1 MAVYKIYHK
10 NGSVLADTNGKEI
23 EVHSIEYNGTWMG
36 ECFVT
41 VTFEN
46 EAPIDFSIGDYIV
59 YRNERFEIN
68 YDPGKIKCSSK
79 DSYGG
84 AFKYD
89 SVKFNA
95 LSDELVR
102 CDMLDLVLYDNNL
115 HYTALPQFAFYV
127 ESLDD
132 LLDRIQAN
140 LDDFYG
146 KATWK
151 LYSRNKERSIQ
162 RGCTAEGWESA
173 YGAGTTD
180 NVIDST
186 SISISDQNCW
196 DALSLV
202 NSKFDVN
209 FIIRDRNVY
218 VGTAG
223 VPTANIFKYGK
234 DKGLYEIEQNSES
247 DQAIVTRLR
256 AYGSNRNLPNHYY
269 ADLGSIPF
277 LNITGNY
284 HDGSTDSGLSVMME
298 DSVYAGMFTDI
309 ISDNGSNIKHCR
321 IRGSIDGYEFDG
333 NVELV
338 KKDSTKSTTRL
349 LVEGK
354 AVCDAIKAKIDAGI
368 VQVDFISGANK
379 TKFNGNRINYVSN
392 LPNNM
397 ACDRLMLPGFPNKS
411 LSEWWNEQSEAKKAW
426 LNPGGKGHDFS
437 VNRHRPYVD
446 SLNIDSIGVRP
457 ASVFFDQ
464 DDKVNGI
471 VEIYPT
477 IEGMEVDG
485 VRIDEIY
492 MGTNIEDD
500 GRFGDGE
507 TVANVPIYLS
517 PKVNFDIRALMQ
529 EDFTIHMK
537 DGMCAG
543 REFKVAGCTK
553 EKDGSWKLMIERN
566 PDSSLDLYFP
576 YNDFQ
581 IKKGD
586 HFVLTGIELP
596 DAYVE
601 AASEKLL
608 KYCIAYLDKNDY
620 TRYVYHPKVDEIFM
634 ARQHDTAVADSTGLT
649 RSLYMTLKEGDIML
663 FKDDDLG
670 IDAEIT
676 IDQLIIKEEDGKIP
690 TYEITLREEKE
701 VGTIQKIQNQISSIV
716 SGNGGAG
723 TVGGGVSTTQIKNL
737 IDSVG
742 SDRFLSKINPDTAAG
757 VITFLRGLIS
767 KAKSIFKEGIEIG
780 NFVTGWLGGSG
791 AAIDKD
797 GNAEFESIK
806 ARGFIETPELR
817 FNRIDVVSG
826 ELWNSVCFGTIERV
840 DTDRRLVWLKLEDGE
855 LSGIHV
861 NDICRGIFHSINGN
875 NPIKERLDDCNF
887 IELAGF
893 ATSYFT
899 PTVVYDNGAS
909 FKYSL
914 KPGTTVHPQVG
925 MKFAVYGNF
934 TDKSRQASAYQT
946 RTYQRYLNKV
956 DTWVIDPGKN
966 IYMQLGLLDGLTIS
980 GYQLKDYG
988 ALMHNVYLSG
998 VHIDFDRDFLESI
1011 TPDVYAMHLTRS
1023 NFIVITDLE
1032 GNIID
1037 GLKETDNV
1045 TANDDGEAA
1054 NVTANTVGGDDFD
1067 NVTVGNVYL
1076 MRSTIQAYNGDTQL
1090 LYSDHI
1096 EEGMFVA
1103 ELDAHGCKAVADNG
1117 IVTITDI
1124 DTSAESIYVDVRI
1137 NCEGNVHLTKRIDIS
1152 VIVEPENGVTADLDN
1167 EMTSLPSDDKG
1178 NVFAFSPVKVVPR
1191 LWYGNDPMVI
1201 TRAYVEKLPDGI
1213 TTNVKLVTESGY
1225 SYYDIPFVDGVRTL
1239 IISGVSKS
1247 AADVNELLICVEG
1260 KINSRATNTYTKS
1273 TVFKLNKVKMGE
1285 NAIRYELVPSTN
1297 EIIVDKDGN
1306 VKTSAVSCQVIEL
1319 DGKGTATLTTS
1330 AQLSAR
1336 NLTMKVCIY
1345 NASATGSEV
1354 GYTIGSN
1361 VSIGSTYGGQ
1371 AFTKD
1376 TLKAVFALYHNGT
1389 LIDKE
1394 GVPVI
1399 RNGVYAVRL
1408 DLDNENDSMLY
1419 NGNGD
1424 LKSGNVVSHA
1434 TLFDGVTNVNSAVTE
1449 WSMQGSTGCNASV
1462 SNNTITVTAMSANTG
1477 SVTIGAKY
1485 LGNIYTAQLTLKK
1498 LVGVDKY
1505 EIVTTPTSV
1514 TKDPNTG
1521 KYSHT
1526 SITVDVYVTRQNGT
1540 REKNPNM
1547 GGATLSN
1554 NITGGMTPGEAFPT
1568 SKFGDNKQVV
1578 FTVTRNS
1585 AVEDS
1590 ETVPLL
1596 EAGLNGKKRVV
1607 IQPVGG
1613 GTRSYTYDQ
1622 WNSWGAYGHSE
1633 NWGCSNVNEVVVGDT
1648 GVIAGYVSDRGNIS
1662 ATIEGIVTSKGTDTV
1677 AMTSLVLTM
1686 KGDNGKDAEYDV
1698 IEVVSNTLHIG
1709 LLSEL
1714 TGSISFRAIH
1724 IKGSTRTTVT
1734 AGESSHKFYYYTY
1747 DNNNIKQ
1754 VELTGNYHSGGVATR
1769 NFDLLNGVRSATDY
1783 VTLKYKSSSGDTVL
1797 QVPVASAGE
1806 SYFPN
1811 YRGLLVQNE
1820 NKTIAYNYAQNSEGV
1835 WMRDYGIFPINDVYY
1850 YYQMKQRGHTTL
1862 LPTDEG
1868 GKDWWEQMSQYKAVL
1883 AETLI
1888 GKNCNIGGFLV
1899 SDECLVSVSEVTNPK
1914 SDSIYDKRN
1923 IVLNGKYG
1931 RFVANDCKIRGEVN
1945 ATSGTFENC
1954 KITNNCSIEPSNEK
1968 EGGWFLRGGKDSN
1981 GDDKGA
1987 AAWWLGYEGNSW
1999 GQFTMESRKLDG
2011 TNHPP
2016 SIHLSMKTAAIVDG
2030 SDSDYYDTDG
2040 YFFGL
2045 TSNRIKTPKL
2055 ASIGAMHGVSL
2066 HLLEKMERGI
2076 TFYTN
2081 SGTDIAFCGSGH
2093 GVLNGV
2099 IQGYKLNTISSGTI
2113 KIANGNT
2120 VYCSGKNTSVY
2131 LPELAEC
2138 QNVLGTKGAFA
2149 LDLYIIAAKGA
2160 YKYVVYGGKAN
2171 SSAPSTSADLVSN
2184 DHGSMSIT
2192 MSEGD
2197 VLNLKLIYNGSTF
2210 CAYIVSHFG

>member
-1 MAVYKIYHK
+1 MAAYKIYHK
-10 NGSVLADTNGKEI
+10 NGSILADTNGKEI

-173 YGAGTTD
+173 YGAGTAD

-196 DALSLV
+196 DVLSLV

-277 LNITGNY
+277 LNITGDY

-333 NVELV
+333 VVELV

-349 LVEGK
+349 LAEGK
-354 AVCDAIKAKIDAGI
+354 AVCNAIKAKVDAGI

-446 SLNIDSIGVRP
+446 SLNIGSIGVRP

-477 IEGMEVDG
+477 IEEMEVDG

-492 MGTNIEDD
+492 TGTDIEDD

-553 EKDGSWKLMIERN
+553 ERDGSWKLMIERK

-620 TRYVYHPKVDEIFM
+620 TRYVYQPKVDEIFM

-723 TVGGGVSTTQIKNL
+723 TTGGGLSSTQIKNL

-742 SDRFLSKINPDTAAG
+742 SDRFLSKINPDTANG

-791 AAIDKD
+791 AAIDRD

-875 NPIKERLDDCNF
+875 NPIKERLDECNF

-899 PTVVYDNGAS
+899 PIVVYDNGAS

-1037 GLKETDNV
+1037 GIKETDNV
-1045 TANDDGEAA
+1045 AANDDGEAA

-1152 VIVEPENGVTADLDN
+1152 VIVEPESGVTADLDN

-1225 SYYDIPFVDGVRTL
+1225 SYYDIPLVDGVRTL
-1239 IISGVSKS
+1239 IISSVSKS

-1260 KINSRATNTYTKS
+1260 KIKSSATNTYTKS

-1336 NLTMKVCIY
+1336 NLAMKVCIY

-1354 GYTIGSN
+1354 GYSIGSN

-1371 AFTKD
+1371 SFTKD
-1376 TLKAVFALYHNGT
+1376 TLKAVFTLYHKGI

-1419 NGNGD
+1419 NGNGV
-1424 LKSGNVVSHA
+1424 LVSGNVVSHA
-1434 TLFDGVTNVNSAVTE
+1434 TLFDGVANVNSAVTE

-1485 LGNIYTAQLTLKK
+1485 LGNIYTTQLTLKK

-1514 TKDPNTG
+1514 TRDPNTG

-1554 NITGGMTPGEAFPT
+1554 NITGGMTPGGIFQT
-1568 SKFGDNKQVV
+1568 SSFGNNNKEVV
-1578 FTVTRNS
+1578 FTVTRNRV
-1585 AVEDS
+1585 VEDS

-1596 EAGLNGKKRVV
+1596 EAGLNGKKRVI

-1648 GVIAGYVSDRGNIS
+1648 GVIAGYVRDRGNIS

-1686 KGDNGKDAEYDV
+1686 KGDNGNDAEYDV

-1724 IKGSTRTTVT
+1724 IKGSTRTTIT

-1747 DNNNIKQ
+1747 GPNNNIKQ

-1769 NFDLLNGVRSATDY
+1769 DFSLLNGVRSATDY
-1783 VTLKYKSSSGDTVL
+1783 VTLKYKSSAGDTVL

-1820 NKTIAYNYAQNSEGV
+1820 NKTIKYYYEQNSEGV
-1835 WMRDYGIFPINDVYY
+1835 WVRDYGIFPINDVYY

-1868 GKDWWEQMSQYKAVL
+1868 GNAWWEQMSQYQTIL
-1883 AETLI
+1883 ADTLV
-1888 GKNCNIGGFLV
+1888 GKNCWLGGFLA
-1899 SDECLVSVSEVTNPK
+1899 SDDNFASRKTKDGTENYSEENCKVWIDGK
-1914 SDSIYDKRN
+1914 
-1923 IVLNGKYG
+1923 NG
-1931 RFVANDCKIRGEVN
+1931 RVVANDCKIRGEVN

-1954 KITNNCSIEPSNEK
+1954 KITNNCSIEPKNK
-1968 EGGWFLRGGKDSN
+1968 GGGGWFLRGGKDSD
-1981 GDDKGA
+1981 GVDKGA
-1987 AAWWLGYEGNSW
+1987 AAWWLGYEGSLP
-1999 GQFTMESRKLDG
+1999 GQFTMENEYGESGYIPAYVR
-2011 TNHPP
+2011 
-2016 SIHLSMKTAAIVDG
+2016 LSFKTPRITSTG
-2030 SDSDYYDTDG
+2030 SDGGDVIQVY
-2040 YFFGL
+2040 
-2045 TSNRIKTPKL
+2045 SNISHPLATFSHTYGTTVNICPSEGTGIEFLQSSAAKTP
-2055 ASIGAMHGVSL
+2055 
-2066 HLLEKMERGI
+2066 
-2076 TFYTN
+2076 
-2081 SGTDIAFCGSGH
+2081 IAFKGDGH
-2093 GVLNGV
+2093 GVLNGI
-2099 IQGYKLNTISSGTI
+2099 IQGYKLNTMSSGII

-2138 QNVLGTKGAFA
+2138 QSVLGTKGAFA
-2149 LDLYIIAAKGA
+2149 LDLCIIGTKGS
-2160 YKYVVYGGKAN
+2160 YKFTVYGKTG

-2197 VLNLKLIYNGSTF
+2197 TLHLKLIYDGSKSF
-2210 CAYIVSHFG
+2210 CAYRVSQMN

>member
-1 MAVYKIYHK
+1 MAAYKIYHK

-151 LYSRNKERSIQ
+151 LYSRNKVRSIQ

-173 YGAGTTD
+173 YGEGTTD

-202 NSKFDVN
+202 NTKFDVN

-277 LNITGNY
+277 LNITGDY

-368 VQVDFISGANK
+368 VQVDLISGANK

-437 VNRHRPYVD
+437 MNRHRPYVD

-477 IEGMEVDG
+477 IEEMEVDG

-492 MGTNIEDD
+492 TGTNIEDD

-553 EKDGSWKLMIERN
+553 ERDGSWKLMIERK

-620 TRYVYHPKVDEIFM
+620 TRYVYQPKVDEIFM

-742 SDRFLSKINPDTAAG
+742 SDRFLSKINPDTANG
-757 VITFLRGLIS
+757 VITFLKGLIA

-875 NPIKERLDDCNF
+875 NPIKERLDECNF

-899 PTVVYDNGAS
+899 PIAVYDNGAS

-966 IYMQLGLLDGLTIS
+966 IYMQLGLLDGLTIN

-998 VHIDFDRDFLESI
+998 VHIDFDRDFLESL

-1037 GLKETDNV
+1037 GIKETDNV

-1178 NVFAFSPVKVVPR
+1178 NVFPFSPVKVVPR

-1213 TTNVKLVTESGY
+1213 TTNVQLVTESGY

-1260 KINSRATNTYTKS
+1260 KIKSSATNTYTKS

-1319 DGKGTATLTTS
+1319 DGKGTATLTTA

-1336 NLTMKVCIY
+1336 NLSMKVCIY

-1376 TLKAVFALYHNGT
+1376 TLKAVFTLYHNGT

-1419 NGNGD
+1419 NGNGV
-1424 LKSGNVVSHA
+1424 LISGNVVSHA

-1449 WSMQGSTGCNASV
+1449 WSMQGSTGCDATV

-1514 TKDPNTG
+1514 TRDPNTG

-1554 NITGGMTPGEAFPT
+1554 NITGGMTPGGTFKT
-1568 SKFGDNKQVV
+1568 SYFGDNNKQVV
-1578 FTVTRNS
+1578 FTVTRNG

-1607 IQPVGG
+1607 IQPVDG

-1648 GVIAGYVSDRGNIS
+1648 GVIAGYVRDRGNIS

-1686 KGDNGKDAEYDV
+1686 KGDNGNDAEYDV

-1747 DNNNIKQ
+1747 GTNNNIVQ

-1783 VTLKYKSSSGDTVL
+1783 VTLKYKSSAGDTVL

-1820 NKTIAYNYAQNSEGV
+1820 NKTIIYNYAQNSEGV
-1835 WMRDYGIFPINDVYY
+1835 YIRDFGLFRIGEHYY
-1850 YYQMKQRGHTTL
+1850 YYQMKQKGTTTL
-1862 LPTDEG
+1862 LPVEDG
-1868 GKDWWEQMSQYKAVL
+1868 GVWWEQMSQYQTIL
-1883 AETLI
+1883 ADTLV
-1888 GKNCNIGGFLV
+1888 GKNCWLGGFLA
-1899 SDECLVSVSEVTNPK
+1899 SDDNFASRKTKDGTENYSEENCKVWIDGK
-1914 SDSIYDKRN
+1914 
-1923 IVLNGKYG
+1923 NG
-1931 RFVANDCKIRGEVN
+1931 RVIANDCKIRGEVN

-1954 KITNNCSIEPSNEK
+1954 KITNNCSIEPRNEE

-1981 GDDKGA
+1981 GVDKGA
-1987 AAWWLGYEGNSW
+1987 SAWWLGYEGKSW
-1999 GQFTMESRKLDG
+1999 GQFTMVSRKLDG

-2016 SIHLSMKTAAIVDG
+2016 SIHLSMKTPTIVDG
-2030 SDSDYYDTDG
+2030 SDSNYYDTDG
-2040 YFFGL
+2040 YFFDL

-2055 ASIGAMHGVSL
+2055 ASIGAMQGVSL

-2093 GVLNGV
+2093 GSLNGV
-2099 IQGYKLNTISSGTI
+2099 IQGYKLNTMSSGII

-2138 QNVLGTKGAFA
+2138 KSVLGTTGAFA
-2149 LDLYIIAAKGA
+2149 LDLCIIGAKGS
-2160 YKYVVYGGKAN
+2160 YKFTVYGKTG

-2210 CAYIVSHFG
+2210 FAYRVSQMN

>member
-1 MAVYKIYHK
+1 MAAYKIYHK

-173 YGAGTTD
+173 YGAVTAD

-186 SISISDQNCW
+186 SISISDQSCW

-277 LNITGNY
+277 LNITGDY

-446 SLNIDSIGVRP
+446 SLNISSIGIRP

-477 IEGMEVDG
+477 IEEMEVDG

-492 MGTNIEDD
+492 TGTDIEDD

-620 TRYVYHPKVDEIFM
+620 TRYVYQPKVDEIFM

-742 SDRFLSKINPDTAAG
+742 SDRFLSKINPDTANG
-757 VITFLRGLIS
+757 VITFLKGLIS

-780 NFVTGWLGGSG
+780 NYVTGWLGGSG

-875 NPIKERLDDCNF
+875 NPIKERLDECNF

-899 PTVVYDNGAS
+899 PIVVYDNGAS

-966 IYMQLGLLDGLTIS
+966 IYMQLGLLDGLTIN

-1037 GLKETDNV
+1037 GIKETDNV

-1213 TTNVKLVTESGY
+1213 TTNVQLVTESGY

-1260 KINSRATNTYTKS
+1260 KIKSSATNTYTKS

-1336 NLTMKVCIY
+1336 NLAMKVCIY

-1354 GYTIGSN
+1354 GYSIGSN

-1376 TLKAVFALYHNGT
+1376 TLKAVFTLYHNGT

-1419 NGNGD
+1419 NGNGT
-1424 LKSGNVVSHA
+1424 LVSGNVVSHA

-1449 WSMQGSTGCNASV
+1449 WSMQGSTGCDASV

-1505 EIVTTPTSV
+1505 EIVTNPTSV

-1521 KYSHT
+1521 KYSHET
-1526 SITVDVYVTRQNGT
+1526 ITVDVYVTRQNGT

-1554 NITGGMTPGEAFPT
+1554 NITGGMTPGGTFKT
-1568 SKFGDNKQVV
+1568 SSFGNNKQVV
-1578 FTVTRNS
+1578 FTVTRNG

-1613 GTRSYTYDQ
+1613 ETRSYTYDQ

-1633 NWGCSNVNEVVVGDT
+1633 NWGCSNVNDVVVGDT

-1747 DNNNIKQ
+1747 DPNNNIKQ
-1754 VELTGNYHSGGVATR
+1754 VEITGNYHSGGVATR
-1769 NFDLLNGVRSATDY
+1769 DFNLLNGVRSATDY
-1783 VTLKYKSSSGDTVL
+1783 VTLKYKSSAGDTVL

-1820 NKTIAYNYAQNSEGV
+1820 NKTIIYNYAQNSEGV
-1835 WMRDYGIFPINDVYY
+1835 WMRDYGVFPINDVYY
-1850 YYQMKQRGHTTL
+1850 YYQMKKRGNTTL
-1862 LPTDEG
+1862 LPTDNG
-1868 GKDWWEQMSQYKAVL
+1868 GDAWWEQMSQYKAVL

-1888 GKNCNIGGFLV
+1888 GNNCNIGGFLASDKYFV
-1899 SDECLVSVSEVTNPK
+1899 SDSKVTTADVP
-1914 SDSIYDKRN
+1914 IYDKYN
-1923 IVLNGKYG
+1923 IVLDGRNGK
-1931 RFVANDCKIRGEVN
+1931 FVANDCKIRGEVN

-1954 KITNNCSIEPSNEK
+1954 KITNNCSIEPINK
-1968 EGGWFLRGGKDSN
+1968 GGGGWFLRGGKDSD
-1981 GDDKGA
+1981 GVDKGA
-1987 AAWWLGYEGNSW
+1987 AAWWLGYEGSLP
-1999 GQFTMESRKLDG
+1999 GQFTMENEYGESGYIPAYVR
-2011 TNHPP
+2011 
-2016 SIHLSMKTAAIVDG
+2016 LSFKTPRITSTG
-2030 SDSDYYDTDG
+2030 SDGGDVIQVY
-2040 YFFGL
+2040 
-2045 TSNRIKTPKL
+2045 SNISHPLATFSHTYGTTVNICPSEGTGIEFLQSSAAKTP
-2055 ASIGAMHGVSL
+2055 
-2066 HLLEKMERGI
+2066 
-2076 TFYTN
+2076 
-2081 SGTDIAFCGSGH
+2081 IAFKGDGH

-2099 IQGYKLNTISSGTI
+2099 IQGYKLNTMSSGII

-2138 QNVLGTKGAFA
+2138 QSVLGTKGAFA

-2160 YKYVVYGGKAN
+2160 YKYVVYGKAN

-2184 DHGSMSIT
+2184 DHGSMSVT
-2192 MSEGD
+2192 QSEGD
-2197 VLNLKLIYNGSTF
+2197 TLHLKLIYNGSTF
-2210 CAYIVSHFG
+2210 CAYIVSLMG

>member
-1 MAVYKIYHK
+1 MEIWDAKGNKVLDSVVTQNAEHVEELMQADYVSLQWVSNVKRVLPSGAYIVPFDDGVRYMLLDPHTPDQKNTDEFTYSPQFQHPKMYLGKVPYTRASKDTEGNDIKLLDWDYKGYLTTFLSDLCDFITRTFTDEGITSDKFSYSIL
-10 NGSVLADTNGKEI
+10 GEI
-23 EVHSIEYNGTWMG
+23 EGN
-36 ECFVT
+36 VT
-41 VTFEN
+41 
-46 EAPIDFSIGDYIV
+46 
-59 YRNERFEIN
+59 
-68 YDPGKIKCSSK
+68 
-79 DSYGG
+79 
-84 AFKYD
+84 
-89 SVKFNA
+89 
-95 LSDELVR
+95 
-102 CDMLDLVLYDNNL
+102 
-115 HYTALPQFAFYV
+115 
-127 ESLDD
+127 
-132 LLDRIQAN
+132 
-140 LDDFYG
+140 
-146 KATWK
+146 
-151 LYSRNKERSIQ
+151 
-162 RGCTAEGWESA
+162 
-173 YGAGTTD
+173 
-180 NVIDST
+180 
-186 SISISDQNCW
+186 ISISNNDI
-196 DALSLV
+196 LSVLNNLCNTLDCEWHIDWEQRRLFVGNVRFDKNEGETLV
-202 NSKFDVN
+202 LTSGVN
-209 FIIRDRNVY
+209 VGMASVSSQTGTYYNVY
-218 VGTAG
+218 LPQGSTRNMAAATSDG
-223 VPTANIFKYGK
+223 SYYATNRRLELDPKKYPDGMIYT
-234 DKGLYEIEQNSES
+234 DGEGN
-247 DQAIVTRLR
+247 IVTKEQFLET
-256 AYGSNRNLPNHYY
+256 GLPKMVQ
-269 ADLGSIPF
+269 
-277 LNITGNY
+277 T
-284 HDGSTDSGLSVMME
+284 
-298 DSVYAGMFTDI
+298 
-309 ISDNGSNIKHCR
+309 
-321 IRGSIDGYEFDG
+321 
-333 NVELV
+333 LV
-338 KKDSTKSTTRL
+338 LD
-349 LVEGK
+349 
-354 AVCDAIKAKIDAGI
+354 
-368 VQVDFISGANK
+368 
-379 TKFNGNRINYVSN
+379 
-392 LPNNM
+392 
-397 ACDRLMLPGFPNKS
+397 
-411 LSEWWNEQSEAKKAW
+411 
-426 LNPGGKGHDFS
+426 
-437 VNRHRPYVD
+437 
-446 SLNIDSIGVRP
+446 
-457 ASVFFDQ
+457 
-464 DDKVNGI
+464 
-471 VEIYPT
+471 EIYPK
-477 IEGMEVDG
+477 
-485 VRIDEIY
+485 IDLY
-492 MGTNIEDD
+492 AYNIRSRERYLLDD
-500 GRFGDGE
+500 NEEKVIDHYDGE
-507 TVANVPIYLS
+507 TPVYKRYAIWYMRLAYPIYNADGTIRSWKDATLGDTFKLISGYTLMCSFGANANGALTS
-517 PKVNFDIRALMQ
+517 PL
-529 EDFTIHMK
+529 
-537 DGMCAG
+537 AG
-543 REFKVAGCTK
+543 REFELNYVETVNEARELSAKA
-553 EKDGSWKLMIERN
+553 D
-566 PDSSLDLYFP
+566 PDEGDTGVTV
-576 YNDFQ
+576 
-581 IKKGD
+581 KKGD
-586 HFVLTGIELP
+586 FEIIYTTEGNLIIPTTEEQGLVPKGEDYQSVNGNKVVIFNVVMGEDFIKAARGDLEVAALREIKKQHSDLNQYTFNSDNVSFKKDMPSLYIGRSVTYNDGVGNTLDTRIMKLTTKLDFPFMVEITVGNKVLKGSTSQLKTDVQMILSGNHQT
-596 DAYVE
+596 
-601 AASEKLL
+601 AS
-608 KYCIAYLDKNDY
+608 N
-620 TRYVYHPKVDEIFM
+620 EI
-634 ARQHDTAVADSTGLT
+634 TESVV
-649 RSLYMTLKEGDIML
+649 RSLIRA
-663 FKDDDLG
+663 F
-670 IDAEIT
+670 
-676 IDQLIIKEEDGKIP
+676 
-690 TYEITLREEKE
+690 
-701 VGTIQKIQNQISSIV
+701 
-716 SGNGGAG
+716 GAA
-723 TVGGGVSTTQIKNL
+723 N
-737 IDSVG
+737 
-742 SDRFLSKINPDTAAG
+742 FLSKVLPDTANG
-757 VITFLRGLIS
+757 VITFMQGLIA

-1376 TLKAVFALYHNGT
+1376 TLKAVFTLYHNGT

-1399 RNGVYAVRL
+1399 RNGVYSVRL

-1419 NGNGD
+1419 NGNGV
-1424 LKSGNVVSHA
+1424 LISGNVVSHA

-1449 WSMQGSTGCNASV
+1449 WSRLGSTGCDATV

-1554 NITGGMTPGEAFPT
+1554 NITGGMTPGGIFQT
-1568 SKFGDNKQVV
+1568 SSFGTNKQVV
-1578 FTVTRNS
+1578 FTVTRNG

-1613 GTRSYTYDQ
+1613 GTRSYTYAQ

>member
-277 LNITGNY
+277 LNITGDY

-477 IEGMEVDG
+477 IEEMEVDG

-492 MGTNIEDD
+492 TGTDIEDD

-875 NPIKERLDDCNF
+875 NPIKERLDECNF

-1124 DTSAESIYVDVRI
+1124 DTSAESIYADVRI

-1213 TTNVKLVTESGY
+1213 TTNVQLVTESGY

-1354 GYTIGSN
+1354 GYSIGSN

-1376 TLKAVFALYHNGT
+1376 TLKAVFTLYHNGT

-1399 RNGVYAVRL
+1399 RNGVYSVRL

-1419 NGNGD
+1419 NGNGV
-1424 LKSGNVVSHA
+1424 LISGSVVSHA

-1505 EIVTTPTSV
+1505 EIVATPTSV
-1514 TKDPNTG
+1514 TRDPNTG

-1568 SKFGDNKQVV
+1568 SKFGDNNKQVV
-1578 FTVTRNS
+1578 FTVTRNG

-1613 GTRSYTYDQ
+1613 GTRSYTYAQ

-1633 NWGCSNVNEVVVGDT
+1633 NWGCSNVNEIVVGDT

-1686 KGDNGKDAEYDV
+1686 KGDNGKDAEYNV
-1698 IEVVSNTLHIG
+1698 IEVLSNTVKVG
-1709 LLSEL
+1709 L
-1714 TGSISFRAIH
+1714 TGMASGVLSYKVCH
-1724 IKGSTRTTVT
+1724 IKGSTKTDIQADANFKFIFTGEEHGGKYSGAT
-1734 AGESSHKFYYYTY
+1734 ATFTFDNHKLDPSYITLRYGNTSMVVQPASDGDSYFIINRGVLKTPNTY
-1747 DNNNIKQ
+1747 
-1754 VELTGNYHSGGVATR
+1754 
-1769 NFDLLNGVRSATDY
+1769 
-1783 VTLKYKSSSGDTVL
+1783 KYK
-1797 QVPVASAGE
+1797 
-1806 SYFPN
+1806 
-1811 YRGLLVQNE
+1811 R
-1820 NKTIAYNYAQNSEGV
+1820 NSTTGIWE
-1835 WMRDYGIFPINDVYY
+1835 RDYGVYQIGEASY
-1850 YYQMKQRGHTTL
+1850 YFMVKNKDTEVTAMPTKAEDDDNWQLMSKYQ
-1862 LPTDEG
+1862 
-1868 GKDWWEQMSQYKAVL
+1868 AVL
-1883 AETLI
+1883 ADTLI
-1888 GKNCNIGGFLV
+1888 GNNCNIGGFLASDEYFV
-1899 SDECLVSVSEVTNPK
+1899 SDSKVTNPK
-1914 SDSIYDKRN
+1914 SDSIYDRHN
-1923 IVLNGKYG
+1923 IVLDGKNGKV
-1931 RFVANDCKIRGEVN
+1931 VANDCKIRGEVN

-1954 KITNNCSIEPSNEK
+1954 KITNNCSIEPKNK
-1968 EGGWFLRGGKDSN
+1968 GGGGWFLRGGKDSD
-1981 GDDKGA
+1981 GVDKGA
-1987 AAWWLGYEGNSW
+1987 AAWWLGYEGSMP
-1999 GQFTMESRKLDG
+1999 GQFTMENEYGESGYIPAYVR
-2011 TNHPP
+2011 
-2016 SIHLSMKTAAIVDG
+2016 LSFKTPRITSTG
-2030 SDSDYYDTDG
+2030 SDGGDVIQVY
-2040 YFFGL
+2040 
-2045 TSNRIKTPKL
+2045 SNISHPLATFSHTYGTTVNICPSEGTGIEFLQSSAAKTP
-2055 ASIGAMHGVSL
+2055 
-2066 HLLEKMERGI
+2066 
-2076 TFYTN
+2076 
-2081 SGTDIAFCGSGH
+2081 IAFKGTGH

-2099 IQGYKLNTISSGTI
+2099 IQGYKLNVMTSGLI
-2113 KIANGNT
+2113 KISEGNT
-2120 VYCSGKNTSVY
+2120 VYCNGVSTTLA
-2131 LPELAEC
+2131 LPKLSDC
-2138 QNVLGTKGAFA
+2138 RNVLGTAGAFA
-2149 LDLYIIAAKGA
+2149 LDLTIIAASGA
-2160 YKYVVYGGKAN
+2160 SNFRVEGSDY
-2171 SSAPSTSADLVSN
+2171 STLTDCKLVSN
-2184 DHGSMSIT
+2184 NHAAWYAT
-2192 MSEGD
+2192 MSQGD
-2197 VLNLKLIYNGSTF
+2197 VLQLKLISNDSTF
-2210 CAYIVSHFG
+2210 YAYIVSHIN

>member
-10 NGSVLADTNGKEI
+10 DGSVLADANGKEI

-84 AFKYD
+84 AFRYD

-140 LDDFYG
+140 LDELYG
-146 KATWK
+146 KAAWK

-173 YGAGTTD
+173 YGTGTAD

-202 NSKFDVN
+202 NSQFDVN

-277 LNITGNY
+277 LNITGDY
-284 HDGSTDSGLSVMME
+284 HAGSTDSGLSVMME

-446 SLNIDSIGVRP
+446 SLNIGSIGVRP

-477 IEGMEVDG
+477 IEEMEVDG

-492 MGTNIEDD
+492 TGTDIEDD

-553 EKDGSWKLMIERN
+553 ERDGSWKLMIERK

-620 TRYVYHPKVDEIFM
+620 TRYVYQPKVDEIFM

-676 IDQLIIKEEDGKIP
+676 IDQLTIKEEDGKIP

-716 SGNGGAG
+716 NGNGGAG
-723 TVGGGVSTTQIKNL
+723 TVGGGLSTTQIKNL

-757 VITFLRGLIS
+757 IITFLHGLIS
-767 KAKSIFKEGIEIG
+767 KAKSIFKKGIEIG

-791 AAIDKD
+791 AAIDRD

-875 NPIKERLDDCNF
+875 NPIKERLDECNF

-899 PTVVYDNGAS
+899 PIVVYDNGAS

-966 IYMQLGLLDGLTIS
+966 IYMQLGLLDGLTIN

-998 VHIDFDRDFLESI
+998 VHIDFDRDFLESL

-1037 GLKETDNV
+1037 GIKETDNV

-1054 NVTANTVGGDDFD
+1054 NVTANTVGGNDFD

-1178 NVFAFSPVKVVPR
+1178 NVFSFSPVKVVPR

-1213 TTNVKLVTESGY
+1213 TTNVQLVTESGY

-1260 KINSRATNTYTKS
+1260 KIKSSATNTYTKS

-1319 DGKGTATLTTS
+1319 DGKGTATLTTA

-1336 NLTMKVCIY
+1336 NLSMKVCIY

-1354 GYTIGSN
+1354 GYSIGSN

-1376 TLKAVFALYHNGT
+1376 TLKAVFTLYHNGT

-1399 RNGVYAVRL
+1399 RNGVYSVRL

-1419 NGNGD
+1419 NGNGT
-1424 LKSGNVVSHA
+1424 LISGSVVSHA

-1449 WSMQGSTGCNASV
+1449 WSRLGSTGCDATV

-1514 TKDPNTG
+1514 TRDPNTG
-1521 KYSHT
+1521 KYSHET
-1526 SITVDVYVTRQNGT
+1526 ITVDVYVTRQNGT
-1540 REKNPNM
+1540 REKNPDM

-1554 NITGGMTPGEAFPT
+1554 NITGGMTPGGIFQT
-1568 SKFGDNKQVV
+1568 SSFGTNKQVV
-1578 FTVTRNS
+1578 FTVTRNR

-1613 GTRSYTYDQ
+1613 GTRSYSYDQ

-1686 KGDNGKDAEYDV
+1686 KGENGKDAEYNV
-1698 IEVVSNTLHIG
+1698 IEVLSNTVKVG
-1709 LLSEL
+1709 L
-1714 TGSISFRAIH
+1714 TGMASGVLSYKVCH
-1724 IKGSTRTTVT
+1724 IKGSTKTDIQADANFKFIFSGREEVGTYSGAT
-1734 AGESSHKFYYYTY
+1734 ATFTFNNHKLDPSYITLRYGNTSMVVQPASDGDSYFIINRGVLKAPNTY
-1747 DNNNIKQ
+1747 
-1754 VELTGNYHSGGVATR
+1754 
-1769 NFDLLNGVRSATDY
+1769 
-1783 VTLKYKSSSGDTVL
+1783 KYK
-1797 QVPVASAGE
+1797 
-1806 SYFPN
+1806 
-1811 YRGLLVQNE
+1811 R
-1820 NKTIAYNYAQNSEGV
+1820 NSTTGIWE
-1835 WMRDYGIFPINDVYY
+1835 RDYGVYQIGEASY
-1850 YYQMKQRGHTTL
+1850 YFMVKNKDTEVTAMPTKAGDDSNWQLMSKYQ
-1862 LPTDEG
+1862 
-1868 GKDWWEQMSQYKAVL
+1868 AVL
-1883 AETLI
+1883 ADTLI
-1888 GKNCNIGGFLV
+1888 GNNCNIGGFLASDEYFV
-1899 SDECLVSVSEVTNPK
+1899 SDSLANPNSE
-1914 SDSIYDKRN
+1914 SIYDKHN
-1923 IVLNGKYG
+1923 IVLDGKHG
-1931 RFVANDCKIRGEVN
+1931 RVIANDCKIRGEVN
-1945 ATSGTFENC
+1945 ATSGTFKNC
-1954 KITNNCSIEPSNEK
+1954 KITNNCSIEPINEGG
-1968 EGGWFLRGGKDSN
+1968 GGWFLRGGKDSN
-1981 GDDKGA
+1981 DVDKGA
-1987 AAWWLGYEGNSW
+1987 AAWWLGYEGDSW

-2030 SDSDYYDTDG
+2030 ANSDYFDTDG
-2040 YFFGL
+2040 YFFDL

-2055 ASIGAMHGVSL
+2055 ASIGAMQGVSL

-2099 IQGYKLNTISSGTI
+2099 IQGYKLNTISSGII

-2149 LDLYIIAAKGA
+2149 LDLCIIGAKGA
-2160 YKYVVYGGKAN
+2160 HNFTVYGKAN
-2171 SSAPSTSADLVSN
+2171 SSAPSTSADLLNN
-2184 DHGSMSIT
+2184 DHGSTSIT
-2192 MSEGD
+2192 QSEGD
-2197 VLNLKLIYNGSTF
+2197 VLTLKLIYNGSIF
-2210 CAYIVSHFG
+2210 YAYIVSHTN

>member
-1 MAVYKIYHK
+1 MAAYKIYHK

-79 DSYGG
+79 GSYGG

-140 LDDFYG
+140 LDELYG
-146 KATWK
+146 KAVWK
-151 LYSRNKERSIQ
+151 LYSRNKKRSIQ

-202 NSKFDVN
+202 NSQFDVN

-277 LNITGNY
+277 LNITGDY

-492 MGTNIEDD
+492 TGTDIEDD

-998 VHIDFDRDFLESI
+998 VHIDFDRDFLESL

-1336 NLTMKVCIY
+1336 NLAMKVCIY

-1514 TKDPNTG
+1514 TRDPNTG

-1568 SKFGDNKQVV
+1568 SKFGTNKQVV
-1578 FTVTRNS
+1578 FTVTRNR

-1613 GTRSYTYDQ
+1613 GTRSYTYAQ

-1686 KGDNGKDAEYDV
+1686 KGDNGKDAEYNV
-1698 IEVVSNTLHIG
+1698 IEVLSNTVKVG
-1709 LLSEL
+1709 L
-1714 TGSISFRAIH
+1714 TGMASGVLSYKVCH
-1724 IKGSTRTTVT
+1724 IKGSTKTDIQADANFKFIFTGEEHAGTYYSGVT
-1734 AGESSHKFYYYTY
+1734 ATY
-1747 DNNNIKQ
+1747 EFK
-1754 VELTGNYHSGGVATR
+1754 GNVKLDPSYITLRYGNTSMVVQPASDGDSYFIINRGVLKAPNT
-1769 NFDLLNGVRSATDY
+1769 Y
-1783 VTLKYKSSSGDTVL
+1783 KYK
-1797 QVPVASAGE
+1797 
-1806 SYFPN
+1806 
-1811 YRGLLVQNE
+1811 R
-1820 NKTIAYNYAQNSEGV
+1820 NSTTGIWE
-1835 WMRDYGIFPINDVYY
+1835 RDYGVYQIGEASY
-1850 YYQMKQRGHTTL
+1850 YFMVKNKGAEVTAMPTTAGDDSNWQLMSKYQ
-1862 LPTDEG
+1862 
-1868 GKDWWEQMSQYKAVL
+1868 AVL
-1883 AETLI
+1883 ADTLI
-1888 GKNCNIGGFLV
+1888 GKNCWLGGFLT
-1899 SDECLVSVSEVTNPK
+1899 SDDYFASRKTKDGTENYSEENCKVWIDGK
-1914 SDSIYDKRN
+1914 
-1923 IVLNGKYG
+1923 NG
-1931 RFVANDCKIRGEVN
+1931 RVIANDCKIRGEVN

-2030 SDSDYYDTDG
+2030 SDSDYYDTEG
-2040 YFFGL
+2040 YFFDL

-2055 ASIGAMHGVSL
+2055 ASIGAMQGVSL

-2149 LDLYIIAAKGA
+2149 LDLCIIGAKGA
-2160 YKYVVYGGKAN
+2160 YDYVVYGKAN

-2184 DHGSMSIT
+2184 DHGSMPIT

-2197 VLNLKLIYNGSTF
+2197 TLHLKLIYNGKTF
-2210 CAYIVSHFG
+2210 FAYIVSHYK